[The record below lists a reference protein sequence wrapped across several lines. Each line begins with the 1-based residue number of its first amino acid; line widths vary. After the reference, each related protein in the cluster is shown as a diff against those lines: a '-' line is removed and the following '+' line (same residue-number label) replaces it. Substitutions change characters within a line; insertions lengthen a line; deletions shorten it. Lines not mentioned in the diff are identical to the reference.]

1 MRLSKNIAAL
11 VLMLLVAAGAGL
23 IAGQATPQKE
33 EFRGK
38 LVTGDFD
45 PLHTI
50 SSLVTVVV
58 DRYTTD
64 AERSELTAAF
74 NAGGTQAFLQALRN
88 QPKVGYFRLP
98 DSIGYDL
105 RCAIQH
111 TTPEGGRIL
120 FLATDRPVGFG
131 ERYTQSRSLQ
141 YPFTVI
147 ELRLGKD
154 GRGEGTIAPE
164 ARIIVSEDGQYFDV
178 ENYGPFPIIVKTIH
192 KVK

>member
-1 MRLSKNIAAL
+1 MRLSKNTAAL
-11 VLMLLVAAGAGL
+11 VLVLLTAAGAGL
-23 IAGQATPQKE
+23 VAGQAAPQKE

-50 SSLVTVVV
+50 SSLVTIVV
-58 DRYTTD
+58 DHYTTD
-64 AERSELTAAF
+64 TQRSELTAAF
-74 NAGGTQAFLQALRN
+74 NAGGTQAFYDALRK
-88 QPKVGYFRLP
+88 QPKVGYFRMP

-111 TTPEGGRIL
+111 IQPDGGRIL
-120 FLATDRPVGFG
+120 FLASDRPVGFG
-131 ERYTQSRSLQ
+131 ERYEQSRSLN

-147 ELRLGKD
+147 ELRLDKN

-164 ARIIVSEDGQYFDV
+164 ARIIVSEDGQFFDV
-178 ENYGPFPIIVKTIH
+178 ENFGPFPVIVKTIH

>member
-1 MRLSKNIAAL
+1 MRVSKNIAAL
-11 VLMLLVAAGAGL
+11 VLMLLVAAGSSSV
-23 IAGQATPQKE
+23 AGQAAPQKE

-50 SSLVTVVV
+50 SSLVTIVV

-74 NAGGTQAFLQALRN
+74 NAGGTQTFLQALRK
-88 QPKVGYFRLP
+88 QPKAGYFRLP

-111 TTPEGGRIL
+111 LTPEGGRIL
-120 FLATDRPVGFG
+120 FLAADRPIGFG
-131 ERYTQSRSLQ
+131 EQYNQSRSLQ

-147 ELRLGKD
+147 ELRLDKN

-164 ARIIVSEDGQYFDV
+164 ARIIVSVDGQYFDV
-178 ENYGPFPIIVKTIH
+178 ENYGPFPVIVKTIH